1 VVPSERERKRSINR
15 AVRRGEAV
23 SDPRDAPAAVER
35 AYELL
40 ERRGTY
46 TGRRKARSVA
56 LLLVF
61 AVSDFFAGRAGYVSP
76 VEIVLP
82 LVFWLGVHVLERRFQ
97 GRVVRAAELN
107 AELAELAGAR
117 HDTPSMPLEPRLP
130 RLLPAAF
137 AAAALLTAASAGYA
151 TRPPQPRDRVHEA
164 YVQALNRICA
174 VERARG
180 RAVPMPPGR
189 WRWSWYLTG
198 LLTVHNQA
206 LNALDRLRPTRE
218 LEWQTWVGI
227 RGGRVQVILR
237 EREALAERPL
247 RRATFYRVGAE
258 TSAIRERYQQ
268 LELEAGARG
277 CA

>member
-23 SDPRDAPAAVER
+23 SDPRDAPAAVAR
-35 AYELL
+35 ARKLL

-61 AVSDFFAGRAGYVSP
+61 AVSNFFAGRAGHVSP

-82 LVFWLGVHVLERRFQ
+82 LAFWLGVNVLERRFQ
-97 GRVVRAAELN
+97 TRVVRAAELN
-107 AELAELAGAR
+107 ADLAEAGGER
-117 HDTPSMPLEPRLP
+117 LDPPSTPLEPRLP
-130 RLLPAAF
+130 RLLPAAL
-137 AAAALLTAASAGYA
+137 ATASLLTAASAGYA
-151 TRPPQPRDRVHEA
+151 TRPSPPRDRVHEA
-164 YVQALNRICA
+164 YVRALNRICS
-174 VERARG
+174 VERAGART
-180 RAVPMPPGR
+180 VSMPSGR

-198 LLTVHNQA
+198 LLTVHTQA
-206 LNALDRLRPTRE
+206 FYALDRLRPARE
-218 LEWQTWVGI
+218 REWHTWVGI

-237 EREALAERPL
+237 ERAALAERPL
-247 RRATFYRVGAE
+247 SRATFYRVSVE

-268 LELEAGARG
+268 FELEAGARDCG
-277 CA
+277 